1 MQSFER
7 VSSVMTSAAKEGEV
21 RRARRAETA
30 NLRCIVSVLL
40 GIAVQRNGNIEMS
53 MKPRC
58 LTDKTND
65 LSGQSTD
72 ITDKCMYLYVS

>member
-40 GIAVQRNGNIEMS
+40 GSAVQRDGKREMAT
-53 MKPRC
+53 KPGC
-58 LTDKTND
+58 L
-65 LSGQSTD
+65 L
-72 ITDKCMYLYVS
+72 